1 VGFGHCVLVISVI
14 VCHVDGGDEEIRVKL
29 SEFWLCMEHEFGRGY
44 ARVLAADLV
53 LGQLGQ
59 LTALEALEKGVDPR
73 RVWLAICDTQDIPLE
88 RRLGPDIKPS
98 S

>member
-1 VGFGHCVLVISVI
+1 M
-14 VCHVDGGDEEIRVKL
+14 KL

-44 ARVLAADLV
+44 ARVLAAALV

>member
-1 VGFGHCVLVISVI
+1 M
-14 VCHVDGGDEEIRVKL
+14 KL

-59 LTALEALEKGVDPR
+59 LTALEALEKALIRAVCGWR
-73 RVWLAICDTQDIPLE
+73 FAIRKTFP
-88 RRLGPDIKPS
+88 
-98 S
+98 

>member
-1 VGFGHCVLVISVI
+1 M
-14 VCHVDGGDEEIRVKL
+14 KL

-44 ARVLAADLV
+44 ARVLAADL
-53 LGQLGQ
+53 
-59 LTALEALEKGVDPR
+59 VDPR